1 MYSQMSTQLMQGS
14 EFTKGL
20 MSVRYLRVL
29 TENLL
34 IMKRFNQIDL
44 EYIEMHA
51 NYAPLAVVNCRFGR
65 ILVGTLLG
73 KIDLDACNCLQST
86 SSYISLDFILT

>member
-1 MYSQMSTQLMQGS
+1 
-14 EFTKGL
+14 

-34 IMKRFNQIDL
+34 IMKSFNQINL

-51 NYAPLAVVNCRFGR
+51 NHARLAVVNRRFGR
-65 ILVGTLLG
+65 IFVGTLLG
-73 KIDLDACNCLQST
+73 
-86 SSYISLDFILT
+86 